1 MCIVCS
7 TALYKPAGV
16 FQTRVPLI
24 ARIPDAPRWK
34 AENGSSVRD
43 RLDYYSIRLILKK
56 KKSDFPSRLSLLLSF
71 AFFEKLGSIIRLNL
85 NINFNFGR
93 VSKLFLPYFR
103 NGIVGSIF
111 YVKILSRP
119 TKASSMTQRAKISW
133 KFLVEEEGEAIRINS
148 LRYTSVAE
156 NENFHGFARTKEIR
170 RRNSCLRIFFD
181 ELSSAPLVIVRRR
194 RRKKFKTEE
203 GTIAGK

>member
-85 NINFNFGR
+85 NINFE
-93 VSKLFLPYFR
+93 FR
-103 NGIVGSIF
+103 KSIE
-111 YVKILSRP
+111 
-119 TKASSMTQRAKISW
+119 T
-133 KFLVEEEGEAIRINS
+133 
-148 LRYTSVAE
+148 
-156 NENFHGFARTKEIR
+156 
-170 RRNSCLRIFFD
+170 
-181 ELSSAPLVIVRRR
+181 LSSVFSERNRWIDILCENR
-194 RRKKFKTEE
+194 FSTNE
-203 GTIAGK
+203 GFLHDSKSEDFMKIPSRGGGGGNSN

>member
-1 MCIVCS
+1 MEGGKRFIGS
-7 TALYKPAGV
+7 
-16 FQTRVPLI
+16 RS
-24 ARIPDAPRWK
+24 ARLL
-34 AENGSSVRD
+34 
-43 RLDYYSIRLILKK
+43 LDSIDFKK

-119 TKASSMTQRAKISW
+119 TKASSMTQRAKIS
-133 KFLVEEEGEAIRINS
+133 
-148 LRYTSVAE
+148 
-156 NENFHGFARTKEIR
+156 
-170 RRNSCLRIFFD
+170 
-181 ELSSAPLVIVRRR
+181 
-194 RRKKFKTEE
+194 
-203 GTIAGK
+203 